1 MKRSTQHL
9 QSKETLVLKRTA
21 LPSEVRLS
29 MSSTANTP
37 QLMEP
42 TSQEEKKEEVQD
54 SDAVFLAS
62 LSSKE
67 KIRLLKRL
75 EVEFASF
82 SFSIFRLVYN
92 ILTSYVILY
101 LLNRRLSLQET
112 SHRFMRYGYR
122 SEGWRAYAIVAV
134 PAVIV
139 IATVAVVATVIQI
152 NANVNTITTGKSIIA
167 GRRRRKGRRRKR
179 SEKVRNGS
187 TSMTGKRKNNIM

>member
-42 TSQEEKKEEVQD
+42 TSQEEKKEEIQD

-82 SFSIFRLVYN
+82 SFSIFRLVYD
-92 ILTSYVILY
+92 ILTSYVLLY
-101 LLNRRLSLQET
+101 LQEIESSGDKSSFYALRLQE
-112 SHRFMRYGYR
+112 RGL
-122 SEGWRAYAIVAV
+122 
-134 PAVIV
+134 
-139 IATVAVVATVIQI
+139 
-152 NANVNTITTGKSIIA
+152 A
-167 GRRRRKGRRRKR
+167 GLRDCHSASSDSDSDSSSSSDSDTNKRKRKHDHDRKKYHRRKKKEKGKEKKKERK
-179 SEKVRNGS
+179 SK
-187 TSMTGKRKNNIM
+187 KRKHKHDRKKKE